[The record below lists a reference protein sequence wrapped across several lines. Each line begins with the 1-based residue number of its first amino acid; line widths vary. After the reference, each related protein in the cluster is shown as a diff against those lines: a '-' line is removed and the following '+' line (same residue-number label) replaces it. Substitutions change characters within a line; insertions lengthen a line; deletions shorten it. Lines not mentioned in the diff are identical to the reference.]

1 MKLWAMGGDGMVRT
15 EADASQM
22 KKKKREAPPHVKRY
36 WALVGLLRLGRG
48 CRLE

>member
-15 EADASQM
+15 EADANRR

-36 WALVGLLRLGRG
+36 WALVGLLRLGG
-48 CRLE
+48 ECRLE